1 MRTPTQ
7 TSART
12 INTSRAIR
20 TEKRTTPPMRPTAF
34 AHPFVNHVMAVRHV
48 ETFSP
53 GQRVLGRVTSVSGSN
68 VTVRL
73 PNGSSRTF
81 ASAER
86 PRLGSNV
93 VAFANGDRAERFE
106 NEGTFFRTAQADP
119 RHWTFHLAN
128 GTVRTFDVV
137 RISEPVANRMVFF
150 VNQPVAT
157 APAVFLQSAAFDQN
171 VVDFVQP
178 NGFLMP
184 LGVTGLQLLPGGQ
197 VAFFTDEALSPTF
210 VSPTMSF
217 VGQVVGV
224 NGDLVAFAMPDGNVV
239 TLVDPGA
246 LPPLGADLM
255 VFENGN
261 QVVGLEP
268 AVTTFQG
275 QVVAVDNEDT
285 TFLLPDGTMRTLV
298 VTQPEPV
305 VGTRVTVAENGLTVE
320 RIVPLF

>member
-1 MRTPTQ
+1 
-7 TSART
+7 
-12 INTSRAIR
+12 
-20 TEKRTTPPMRPTAF
+20 MRPTAF

-81 ASAER
+81 ASSER

-93 VAFANGDRAERFE
+93 VAFANGDRVERFE
-106 NEGTFFRTAQADP
+106 NEGSFFRTAEADP

-137 RISEPVANRMVFF
+137 RISQPVANRMVFF

-157 APAVFLQSAAFDQN
+157 APVVFLQSAAFDQN

-197 VAFFTDEALSPTF
+197 IAFFTDEAVTPTF

-239 TLVDPGA
+239 TLVDPGV

-268 AVTTFQG
+268 AVTSFQG

-298 VTQPEPV
+298 LTQPAPV
-305 VGTRVTVAENGLTVE
+305 VGTRVTVAESGLTVE